1 MGRLRVTVQEHRAP
15 GGEAAAADDG
25 GARARHLAIASLA
38 AQLHDGLVHQ
48 PHAVRAPCGKLAAV
62 RVGGDHAAVAGD
74 VLTAVEEVLR
84 LADPAEAERL
94 EPGHAVESEAVVQ
107 PGDLDVRG
115 PQARPGPQGAS
126 GAP

>member
-48 PHAVRAPCGKLAAV
+48 PHAVRAPGGKLAAV
-62 RVGGDHAAVAGD
+62 RVQGDHAAVAGD
-74 VLTAVEEVLR
+74 GLAAVEEVLR
-84 LADPAEAERL
+84 LTDPAEAEGL
-94 EPGHAVESEAVVQ
+94 EPGHAVEAETVVELR
-107 PGDLDVRG
+107 DLDV
-115 PQARPGPQGAS
+115 ARPHAGA
-126 GAP
+126 